1 MNDELIHR
9 IQKITMLLCDVD
21 GVLTSGGIILG
32 TDKQE
37 FKQFDVQD
45 GMGITLARKGG
56 LKTGIIT
63 GRESEAVKRR
73 AKELK
78 FEVISQGNKDKLK
91 VLKEIKND
99 FNITYENVCY
109 IGDDLL
115 DLAIMGKS
123 GIAACPAN
131 ARKEVKEISDII
143 TESKG
148 GKGAVRE
155 LVEIILKAQNKWQNI
170 VNIYREDT

>member
-1 MNDELIHR
+1 MQDKLIKR
-9 IQKITMLLCDVD
+9 IKKITVLLCDVD
-21 GVLTSGGIILG
+21 GVLTRGGIILG
-32 TDKQE
+32 SKGQE

-45 GMGITLARKGG
+45 GMGITLAREGG

-63 GRESEAVKRR
+63 GRESEAVKLR

-78 FEVISQGNKDKLK
+78 MDIIHQGIKDKLQI
-91 VLKEIKND
+91 LISIMND
-99 FNITYENVCY
+99 LHIGYENICY

-115 DLAIMGKS
+115 DMNIMIRS
-123 GIAACPAN
+123 GISACPGN

-143 TESKG
+143 TEKKG

-155 LVEIILKAQNKWQNI
+155 LVEIILKTQNKWNDI
-170 VNIYREDT
+170 IKKYREGK

>member
-21 GVLTSGGIILG
+21 GVLTNGEIILG
-32 TDKQE
+32 THAQE
-37 FKQFDVQD
+37 FKQFNVQD
-45 GMGITLARKGG
+45 GMGITLAREGG

-78 FEVISQGNKDKLK
+78 FDIISQGAKDKLE
-91 VLKEIKND
+91 VLNEIKNN

-115 DLAIMGKS
+115 DMNIMRKS
-123 GIAACPAN
+123 GVAACPVN
-131 ARKEVKEISDII
+131 ARKEVKELSDII
-143 TESKG
+143 TEHQG

-155 LVEIILKAQNKWQNI
+155 LVEIILKTQNKWQSL
-170 VNIYREDT
+170 VNNYREDT